1 MNNGIGNLGW
11 GFILF
16 SFGVLFGI
24 CWVHRTRH
32 TSARG
37 PYQGTQSPTTEQKRN
52 ELWQPEEEFEEVEE
66 VVMVWEEEEDHDEP
80 EQETKTPACHPMA
93 LAMSRSQS
101 LVPSHTLRL
110 FQEN

>member
-1 MNNGIGNLGW
+1 MNNGIGDFGW

-32 TSARG
+32 TATRG
-37 PYQGTQSPTTEQKRN
+37 LYQSTQSPTTEQKRN
-52 ELWQPEEEFEEVEE
+52 ELWQPEEELEEVEE
-66 VVMVWEEEEDHDEP
+66 VVLVGEEEDDEP
-80 EQETKTPACHPMA
+80 EQQTKRSACHPMA
-93 LAMSRSQS
+93 LAMSRSQP
-101 LVPSHTLRL
+101 LVSPHTLRL

>member
-37 PYQGTQSPTTEQKRN
+37 PYQGTQSPTTEQKTN

-66 VVMVWEEEEDHDEP
+66 VVEVWEEEDEP
-80 EQETKTPACHPMA
+80 EQEQETKPPACHPMA